1 SLEEGGRGGMRIAWL
16 ADVDGAANTA
26 PAVSTAFPVLL
37 GLEHGQLMLEGPTCC
52 AIAFPG
58 VVVILRPARPHHR
71 IDGAAAAQDVS
82 ERHVEF
88 SVVQLR
94 DWRDR
99 QLPVERAA
107 NIVEPD
113 ARIADRRTG
122 VRAARFHDQDVGTRL

>member
-1 SLEEGGRGGMRIAWL
+1 MRIAWF
-16 ADVDGAANTA
+16 ADVDCATNAT
-26 PAVSTAFPVLL
+26 PAVGAAFPVLL
-37 GLEHGQLMLEGPTCC
+37 GLEHRQHILEGPTCC

-58 VVVILRPARPHHR
+58 VVVILHPARPHHR
-71 IDGAAAAQDVS
+71 IDGAAAAQNVS

-122 VRAARFHDQDVGTRL
+122 VRAARFYDQDIGARL